1 VESVQTEGLV
11 TPVRRESEARQDPRV
26 HLVIPGIL
34 VPSEGLVLQ
43 VSPEGKVFRERQDP
57 LGLLVHLVWRD
68 LREIRD
74 LSDH

>member
-1 VESVQTEGLV
+1 M
-11 TPVRRESEARQDPRV
+11 
-26 HLVIPGIL
+26 VIPGIL